1 MTPCAKIHLPRIVAA
16 CLSLLAAH
24 QFTTTASAQTGVA
37 PSQTGLFFDDLRNR
51 AALFRQQEA
60 ADESATSSAGTYDFN
75 RGEYTGESTPDEERP
90 LGERTQLEESVG
102 RSLGAD
108 DFRGGYVGGSRRR
121 PGDYTGSS
129 SSPYPATTT
138 FFAPTYITDPFLAGK
153 RNIKLG
159 PVNIGLGLN
168 GNLEYND
175 NVNQAHSDAQD
186 DLIAGLYMNVDA
198 NYQITEQQR
207 FSLSVTMGVD
217 HYFNH
222 PELSPNGKDFNLN
235 VFPGSTLAFDV
246 MVGDILFVI
255 YDRVSVR
262 PASQTEFALDD
273 LDVFGVFQNDIGLAM
288 SWAINSKTSL
298 SVNYNHSDSLALED
312 NFSETDRTVDS
323 VSGSLAFT
331 PTGTYT
337 IGIEGSVSWVNYDE
351 EFNNDGVT
359 SSAGVFLILPITRS
373 TILKASGGYQHFE
386 FDTPPAFTRSVSD
399 QDIASTQAQI
409 DTLNAQAASINVATS
424 PNPVQAQE
432 QLAAIQEQQLALQDQ
447 LAAQQI
453 QKQQD
458 DVTESSR
465 SFDSNSEL
473 DDYYYNVTLF
483 NQLNARISHQLSFGH
498 ESSLNTSS
506 NFLTADYVTYAVG
519 MIAWRGARFTLST
532 YYEDAEDSGGRLAED
547 VEQWGIDAL
556 LTHRL
561 NSRLVLGLGYHY
573 GNTDSNIELRDYNQ
587 HAFSLDVSW
596 AFNRK
601 MNVGVGYRYL
611 TTDAED
617 ERQSFDQNRFVMSMN
632 YNF

>member
-1 MTPCAKIHLPRIVAA
+1 MR
-16 CLSLLAAH
+16 S
-24 QFTTTASAQTGVA
+24 
-37 PSQTGLFFDDLRNR
+37 R

-60 ADESATSSAGTYDFN
+60 AQDQSATSSAGVYDFN
-75 RGEYTGESTPDEERP
+75 RGEYSGESTPEERP
-90 LGERTQLEESVG
+90 LGERTQLEENVG
-102 RSLGAD
+102 RSLGQD
-108 DFRGGYVGGSRRR
+108 DIRGGAYIGASRRR
-121 PGDYTGSS
+121 AADYTSS
-129 SSPYPATTT
+129 SGPYPASTT

-168 GNLEYND
+168 GNVEYND
-175 NVNQAHSDAQD
+175 NINQSGSAPVD
-186 DLIAGLYMNVDA
+186 DFIAGLYMNVDA

-207 FSLSVTMGVD
+207 LSLSVTLGVD

-222 PELSPNGKDFNLN
+222 PEYSPNGKDFNLN

-273 LDVFGVFQNDIGLAM
+273 LDVFGVFQNDIGVAM
-288 SWAINSKTSL
+288 SWALNSKTSL
-298 SVNYNHSDSLALED
+298 SVNFNHSDSIALED
-312 NFSETDRTVDS
+312 NFSETDRMVDS
-323 VSGSLAFT
+323 ISASLAYT

-337 IGIEGSVSWVNYDE
+337 VGIEGSVSWINYDE
-351 EFNNDGVT
+351 EFNNDGIT

-386 FDTPPAFTRSVSD
+386 FDSPPTFTRSVTD
-399 QDIASTQAQI
+399 QDIASTQSQI
-409 DTLNAQAASINVATS
+409 DSLSNQAASINVATS
-424 PNPVQAQE
+424 PDPVAAQQ
-432 QLAAIQEQQLALQDQ
+432 QLVAIQEQQAALQDQ

-458 DVTESSR
+458 DVTAASR
-465 SFDSNSEL
+465 SFDTNSEL

-519 MIAWRGARFTLST
+519 LIAWRGSRLTVST

-547 VEQWGIDAL
+547 VEQWGVDAL

-617 ERQSFDQNRFVMSMN
+617 SRQSFDQNRFVMSMN